1 MITGHGD
8 VDMAV
13 ECMKRGAADF
23 IQKTVNLRELKVRLE
38 KALERAGLSER
49 VIRLEQE
56 LAIVE
61 PRELIGESK
70 GIQEIRN
77 LIAAVARDGSI
88 SVLILGETGTGKEV
102 VARAIHAT
110 GGRSR
115 KPFVAVSLAVLPTST
130 IESELFGYERG
141 AFTGAE
147 RPHMGLIERAN
158 GGVLFLDEFPEFKRN
173 VLDSLRQPLEDGYV
187 VVSRVTHW
195 VGLATFLSMSRFL
208 RQPMVILLRLSSRA
222 DFAPISIIDCASA
235 RLPSLHCET
244 TPKT

>member
-1 MITGHGD
+1 LPAPAAILLDIRLDEANPDNTDGIDLLCELQEQLPSVPVLMITGHGD

-115 KPFVAVSLAVLPTST
+115 SL
-130 IESELFGYERG
+130 
-141 AFTGAE
+141 
-147 RPHMGLIERAN
+147 
-158 GGVLFLDEFPEFKRN
+158 
-173 VLDSLRQPLEDGYV
+173 SLRCLWPSCRLRRLNR
-187 VVSRVTHW
+187 SCLAMNA
-195 VGLATFLSMSRFL
+195 GLLPAPRGLTWG
-208 RQPMVILLRLSSRA
+208 SS
-222 DFAPISIIDCASA
+222 SA
-235 RLPSLHCET
+235 RMAGCSFSTKSPN
-244 TPKT
+244 